1 MHGMGIGFNLS
12 MLALLTD
19 APIHPKISTIHRSG
33 CLKCLSINQVI
44 VNLWSMF
51 RFLLYALLIWFLY
64 NLIFK
69 LIIPLYRTTRHV
81 KKKFRE
87 MHKEMEEQN
96 GQSESFQK
104 TSPTVKPKASK
115 RADDYIDF
123 EEIK

>member
-1 MHGMGIGFNLS
+1 

-19 APIHPKISTIHRSG
+19 GPIHPKISTIHRSG
-33 CLKCLSINQVI
+33 AVNASSINQVI

-69 LIIPLYRTTRHV
+69 LIIPLFRTTRQV
-81 KKKFRE
+81 KQKFRE
-87 MHKEMEEQN
+87 MHQQMEDQDRQQQ
-96 GQSESFQK
+96 GFQK
-104 TSPTVKPKASK
+104 TSPIRKPEPSK